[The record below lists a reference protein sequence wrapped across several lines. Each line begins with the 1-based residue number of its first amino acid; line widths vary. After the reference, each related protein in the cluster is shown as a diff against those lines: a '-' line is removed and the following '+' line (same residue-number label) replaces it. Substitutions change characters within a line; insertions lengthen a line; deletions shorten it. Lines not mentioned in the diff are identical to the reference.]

1 MSRFVMLDG
10 APVQLG
16 LKSANRHIK
25 RHFRIGPA
33 KRAYDDPIYRHQAH
47 SFSGI
52 GLRLYRPCHLT
63 VLADEAGYDISWI
76 RRGRIDA
83 DQWTETEF
91 PLGETDERYRVRII
105 ADGRVLRE
113 HLLTAARW
121 HYSKELQDIDN
132 PGGELAPLWLDV
144 SQISERFG
152 LGPAAGIVLA

>member
-1 MSRFVMLDG
+1 MILNS
-10 APVQLG
+10 
-16 LKSANRHIK
+16 
-25 RHFRIGPA
+25 
-33 KRAYDDPIYRHQAH
+33 
-47 SFSGI
+47 SGNEP
-52 GLRLYRPCHLT
+52 LSQKCVRRRL
-63 VLADEAGYDISWI
+63 
-76 RRGRIDA
+76 DA
-83 DQWTETEF
+83 DQWTETEI

-152 LGPAAGIVLA
+152 PGPAAGIVLA